1 MKKDRSN
8 SSRSWLGQ
16 KYARVR
22 FSPVKPSTSILIVL
36 RSLVIEHIR
45 LEISRNR
52 QPAPI
57 SYFYCAR
64 NAAEPERQ
72 DPDEIMRSILEQ
84 LSSSEA
90 DLPIR
95 SPVIEAYKEKK
106 REAKGRSLEKL
117 TLSETVKLI
126 LDLLDDNP
134 ATIVIDAL
142 DECDPARR
150 DELLGALYMIIQESA
165 SLVKVFVSSRD
176 DGDIVYRLAGSPN
189 VFIQANDN
197 KVDIEQFVRIKVAQ
211 AIKSKRLIKG
221 GVSRQLESRIVKTLI
236 DGAQGM

>member
-1 MKKDRSN
+1 
-8 SSRSWLGQ
+8 
-16 KYARVR
+16 
-22 FSPVKPSTSILIVL
+22 
-36 RSLVIEHIR
+36 LVIEHLR
-45 LEISRNR
+45 LENSGNE

-64 NAAEPERQ
+64 NAAEPERA
-72 DPDEIMRSILEQ
+72 DPDEILRSILEQ
-84 LSSSEA
+84 LSSSQA

-95 SPVIEAYKEKK
+95 YPVVEAYKEKK
-106 REAKGRSLEKL
+106 REAKGRTLEKL
-117 TLSETVKLI
+117 TLSETVALI
-126 LDLLDDNP
+126 LVLLEDNP

-150 DELLGALYMIIQESA
+150 HELFSALNLIIQKSA

-176 DGDIVYRLAGSPN
+176 DGDIFCRLANSPN
-189 VFIQANDN
+189 VLIQGSDN
-197 KVDIEQFVRIKVAQ
+197 EFDIEQFVRIKVAQ

-221 GVSRQLESRIVKTLI
+221 CVSKELEGRIVKTLI